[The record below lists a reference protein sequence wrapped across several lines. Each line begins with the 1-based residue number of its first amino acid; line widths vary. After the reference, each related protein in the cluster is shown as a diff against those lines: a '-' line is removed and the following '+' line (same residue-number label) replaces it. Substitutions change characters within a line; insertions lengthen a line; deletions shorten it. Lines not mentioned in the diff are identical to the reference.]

1 MKPKGNTEQQIIE
14 ALEKILAIMEK
25 RSKEVKALIAK
36 MESET
41 KPFEEYLN
49 ALPKGEFEFY
59 YGKSFKVRQLI
70 DGIKEFTNN

>member
-1 MKPKGNTEQQIIE
+1 MKPKVNTEQQIIE

-25 RSKEVKALIAK
+25 RSKEVKVLIAK

-41 KPFEEYLN
+41 KPFEEYLHT
-49 ALPKGEFEFY
+49 LPKSEFEFY
-59 YGKSFKVRQLI
+59 YGKSYKVRELI